1 MNLTPTRTALPQ
13 PPIPRPSGDFA
24 RAAADVARMLER
36 EGNVTSVFG
45 APVKLDNK
53 TVIPVAFV
61 NVGSG
66 GGGVFVPAAQRF
78 LDRIRRLLPAR
89 LGAGGGG
96 FGIHVRPIG
105 YLHEED
111 GHVVFSRIDV
121 NERPAAH

>member
-1 MNLTPTRTALPQ
+1 
-13 PPIPRPSGDFA
+13 
-24 RAAADVARMLER
+24 MLER

-45 APVKLDNK
+45 APMKLDNK

-66 GGGVFVPAAQRF
+66 GAGVLVPAAQRL

-111 GHVVFSRIDV
+111 GRVVFTRIDV
-121 NERPAAH
+121 YERSGSH